1 MIDEKERKNGM
12 GPVHDV
18 ARQKEWVLMS
28 EEECTKKCNPSEIDS
43 ENALPSQKK
52 WARPDESSLA
62 SAGYGIFDDISEL
75 TVFVRS
81 FERENAETIEKLTAY
96 FEAKHTASE
105 LAILGGL

>member
-1 MIDEKERKNGM
+1 MIDKKERKNGM
-12 GPVHDV
+12 GPVHSV
-18 ARQKEWVLMS
+18 ARQEEWVLMS
-28 EEECTKKCNPSEIDS
+28 EKQCTKMCNPSEIAS
-43 ENALPSQKK
+43 ENALPRQNE
-52 WARPDESSLA
+52 WARPDEGSLA

-81 FERENAETIEKLTAY
+81 FERENAETIAKLIAD